1 MAGIHGICDAII
13 NTRRGLAQV
22 AARRSK
28 KNLQQMRALP
38 APHKIT
44 RRNEEFERLNFH

>member
-28 KNLQQMRALP
+28 KTSSKCGHFPRRTKSRAGM
-38 APHKIT
+38 K
-44 RRNEEFERLNFH
+44 NSKG